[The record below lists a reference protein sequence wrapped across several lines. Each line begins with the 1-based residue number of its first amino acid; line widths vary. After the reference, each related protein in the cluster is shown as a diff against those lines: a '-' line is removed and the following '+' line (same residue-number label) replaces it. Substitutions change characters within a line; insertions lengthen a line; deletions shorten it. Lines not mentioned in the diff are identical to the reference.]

1 MTTRREVSHNGDP
14 EISHYIFFLI
24 DAMLID
30 DIDGVFIL
38 LIIYII
44 YVIIYIYAYGLK
56 IQ

>member
-38 LIIYII
+38 LIFLVTFPI
-44 YVIIYIYAYGLK
+44 GN
-56 IQ
+56 